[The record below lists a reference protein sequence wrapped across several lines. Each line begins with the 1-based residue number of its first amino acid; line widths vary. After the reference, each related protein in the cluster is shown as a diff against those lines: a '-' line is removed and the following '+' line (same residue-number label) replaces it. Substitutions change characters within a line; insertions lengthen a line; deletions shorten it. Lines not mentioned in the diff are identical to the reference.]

1 MNQSEWQTD
10 LLHEGTHPASDIE
23 SDILINSVSFF
34 FYPAATKYTL
44 ISYYIMIFSNCKM

>member
-10 LLHEGTHPASDIE
+10 LLHKGTHPAPDIE

-34 FYPAATKYTL
+34 FTQQLPSTL
-44 ISYYIMIFSNCKM
+44 